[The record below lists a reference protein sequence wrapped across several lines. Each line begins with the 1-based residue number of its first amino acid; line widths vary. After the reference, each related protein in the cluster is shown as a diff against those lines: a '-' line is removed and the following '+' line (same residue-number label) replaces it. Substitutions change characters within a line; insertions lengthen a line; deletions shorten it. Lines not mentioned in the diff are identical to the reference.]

1 MYTWV
6 YLTLQQAENPE
17 NRSYYI
23 MPRASGVLTWATP
36 LIIMHSFPGQEHCF
50 LNIPWKPKN
59 NYSCKIMASYSK
71 CHK

>member
-50 LNIPWKPKN
+50 LNIPWKP
-59 NYSCKIMASYSK
+59 
-71 CHK
+71 